1 MGSKKGTAMRV
12 LLVEDEPD
20 MAKLISEGVGADGL
34 VVDTV
39 GSIDEADAAIAIA
52 RYALVLLDRRLPD
65 GDGLVLL
72 RRMRT
77 TQPGVPVIVLT
88 ALDGTADKIHG
99 LDEGADDYLTKP
111 FDADELRARI
121 RAALRRPGGE
131 FAPPVACGRLQFD
144 SGRREVT
151 VSGHVVVL
159 RRRELALLGAL
170 VRRVG
175 RVVQRVDLMDEVYGF
190 DEDVTSNTLDSH
202 VSRLRARLAALDA
215 RVVIHPIRGVGY
227 MLDAA

>member
-1 MGSKKGTAMRV
+1 MRV

-39 GSIDEADAAIAIA
+39 GSIDEADEAIAIA

>member
-1 MGSKKGTAMRV
+1 MRV

-131 FAPPVACGRLQFD
+131 FAPPVVCGRLQFD

>member
-1 MGSKKGTAMRV
+1 MRV

>member
-1 MGSKKGTAMRV
+1 MRV

-20 MAKLISEGVGADGL
+20 MAKLVSDGIGADGL
-34 VVDTV
+34 VVDAV

-72 RRMRT
+72 RRMRSA
-77 TQPGVPVIVLT
+77 QPGVPVIVLT
-88 ALDGTADKIHG
+88 ALDGTADKVRG

-111 FDADELRARI
+111 FDAEELRARV

-131 FAPPVACGRLQFD
+131 FAPPVVCGRLRFD
-144 SGRREVT
+144 PGRREVT
-151 VSGHVVVL
+151 VGGEAVVL
-159 RRRELALLGAL
+159 RRRELALLGVL
-170 VRRVG
+170 VRRAG
-175 RVVQRVDLMDEVYGF
+175 RVVQRADLMDEVYGF
-190 DEDVTSNTLDSH
+190 DEDVNSNTLDSH
-202 VSRLRARLAALDA
+202 VSRLRARLAALNA
-215 RVVIHPIRGVGY
+215 GVVIHPVRGVGY